1 MGTLTLTMLLL
12 LLLLTSTSNGD
23 AQRIPG
29 LKKDD
34 SCSCQ
39 VNSSVWVFPAMKF
52 EGVLQLVQDC
62 GDSLQNLQAQVKLS
76 NERLPEIQATIE
88 NVTARLEPY
97 QYLNDQ
103 GLYTALHL
111 RQLVKGL
118 RELEEDISSIHQD
131 KPSDQTQKLTQE
143 IGKVRKEV
151 DKMHLSNT
159 FNMKTVKEK
168 LRSLKNG
175 VESCRTIPEEFIS
188 KQGVC
193 SQRIMSNISTPVITK
208 ISPYGKSYTSGSWG
222 RQAKQVMEDQEGS
235 GVFYWV
241 QPLVSSHRLGNI
253 VRRYRSYDDFMA
265 SKNHEDVSV
274 APSYSH
280 ANAIQGSGTVVYGE
294 AVFYNCYFSPE
305 LCRYDLQ
312 TKVTT
317 RLNIP
322 DIGTNNKFPYC
333 YYNCKD
339 WTDTDFAA
347 DETGLWVIYSTLGN
361 HGNLVLSRLDSE
373 AFNVTHTWTTRL
385 FKKSV
390 TNAFMVCGILYAT
403 RYIDQFHEEVF
414 YAFDTATGKDDN
426 TLALPLEKIENG
438 VASLSYN
445 PIDRQL
451 YMYND
456 GYLLSYQAIF

>member
-1 MGTLTLTMLLL
+1 
-12 LLLLTSTSNGD
+12 
-23 AQRIPG
+23 IPG

-39 VNSSVWVFPAMKF
+39 VNSVWAFPAMK
-52 EGVLQLVQDC
+52 GCCTVQR
-62 GDSLQNLQAQVKLS
+62 
-76 NERLPEIQATIE
+76 EATIE

-111 RQLVKGL
+111 RQLAKEL

-143 IGKVRKEV
+143 VHTIGKEV

-168 LRSLKNG
+168 LRLLKNG
-175 VESCRTIPEEFIS
+175 
-188 KQGVC
+188 
-193 SQRIMSNISTPVITK
+193 
-208 ISPYGKSYTSGSWG
+208 
-222 RQAKQVMEDQEGS
+222 
-235 GVFYWV
+235 
-241 QPLVSSHRLGNI
+241 
-253 VRRYRSYDDFMA
+253 RSYDDFMA

-294 AVFYNCYFSPE
+294 AVFYNCYYSPE
-305 LCRYDLQ
+305 LCH
-312 TKVTT
+312 
-317 RLNIP
+317 
-322 DIGTNNKFPYC
+322 IGTNNEFPYC
-333 YYNCKD
+333 YYKCKD

-347 DETGLWVIYSTLGN
+347 ETGLWVIYSTLGN

-390 TNAFMVCGILYAT
+390 TIAFMVCGVLYAT
-403 RYIDQFHEEVF
+403 RYIDRFHEVF
-414 YAFDTATGKDDN
+414 YAFDT
-426 TLALPLEKIENG
+426 IENG